1 MSRQQS
7 RAASQGDATP
17 PAGRAVA
24 EADVQVFG
32 ADVPTGLTAAEVQRH
47 VPFRDLYARDDVRDQ
62 LRNVGR
68 AMWSNAGKPAPY
80 QAGFDTAYLLLQ
92 AADAIDALA
101 SRAAQAT
108 PAEGAEEQE
117 PGECADC
124 GTLLVQSEDA
134 FCEDCEGMRRAACR
148 RQPAGA
154 ADRTRGAGEDTLDE
168 QWLKSIEARMS
179 GDPAAVTALLGEIR
193 GYLRAASHA
202 IRDRDTRIDALEQ
215 ECATLREDAAI
226 GALARAWW
234 EDRRE
239 QPVSYLTMCK
249 EYTALIVALDAA
261 RAGRPAGEGDH
272 A

>member
-1 MSRQQS
+1 MSEQQS
-7 RAASQGDATP
+7 RAAYQGDATP
-17 PAGRAVA
+17 RAGRAVA
-24 EADVQVFG
+24 DE
-32 ADVPTGLTAAEVQRH
+32 
-47 VPFRDLYARDDVRDQ
+47 DVREEEVDAVTLIVEGWDLSDPAVNARRLSQ
-62 LRNVGR
+62 MPNTRKRVRR
-68 AMWSNAGKPAPY
+68 ALER
-80 QAGFDTAYLLLQ
+80 F
-92 AADAIDALA
+92 LA

-108 PAEGAEEQE
+108 PAEGADEQE

-215 ECATLREDAAI
+215 ECATLLDDAARLDWLESSA
-226 GALARAWW
+226 GWAWFDYKASDCDASAHDMW
-234 EDRRE
+234 PDNDNWRG
-239 QPVSYLTMCK
+239 M
-249 EYTALIVALDAA
+249 IDAA